1 VFELRRRAT
10 APLAVAA
17 AVTVSIALMQ
27 VGPLS
32 SGETALAAATLGAGG
47 EYHPVTPARVF
58 DSRSGATPSTAPEG
72 RELTVP
78 VVGLGGVPAASS
90 EVLAVAVSI
99 TVVQPTAAGYLS
111 VRGAGEPDRGGSV
124 VNFTAGRDVPNSA
137 IVRPGAG
144 GALTLRLVT
153 PGAVGSAHVLVDVFG
168 WFSTSSHGT
177 RGARLVPVEPFR
189 VADTRQGR
197 GPVAAGTSLAVPV
210 RGAGSVPDSGDVV
223 GVVVNL
229 TGVNTPAGNRSTY
242 LSALPAAPAAPPAT
256 SNLNLTAGEVKPVL
270 AIVPVGSDGAIH
282 IYNAAG
288 STDVLVDVSGYLLAG
303 VDESS
308 RAGRVVPLSSPV
320 RLIDTRLPASGDA
333 PLSASGRRDFSF
345 GAFVADVA
353 LAGEAIGAQS
363 AVIGNLTATGLR
375 GDPTSSGASTYLSV
389 YPSPV
394 GADRPPQ
401 VSSVNLTAGL
411 DVPNLAL
418 LRYGGP
424 ADDPHRVRFFNAFG
438 QLDHLFDASAV
449 VLAD

>member
-1 VFELRRRAT
+1 VISFRRRASALAATLT
-10 APLAVAA
+10 AVLA
-17 AVTVSIALMQ
+17 SIALMQ
-27 VGPLS
+27 VGPLGA
-32 SGETALAAATLGAGG
+32 GEAALAAATLGAGG

-58 DSRSGATPSTAPEG
+58 DSRSGATPATAPGG

-78 VVGLGGVPAASS
+78 IVGLGGVPAEAS

-99 TVVQPTAAGYLS
+99 TVVQPTVAGYLS

-124 VNFTAGRDVPNSA
+124 VNFAAGRDVPNSA

-153 PGAVGSAHVLVDVFG
+153 PAGAGSAHVLVDVFG
-168 WFSTSSHGT
+168 WFSTSAHAT

-197 GPVAAGTSLAVPV
+197 GPVTAGTSLAVRV

-223 GVVVNL
+223 GAVVNL
-229 TGVNTPAGNRSTY
+229 TGVNTSAGNRSTY

-256 SNLNLTAGEVKPVL
+256 SNLNLSPGEVKPVL
-270 AIVPVGSDGAIH
+270 AIVPVGADGSIH

-288 STDVLVDVSGYLLAG
+288 ATDVLVDVSGYLLAG

-308 RAGRVVPLSSPV
+308 RSGRVVPLSSPV
-320 RLIDTRLPASGDA
+320 RLIDTRLPAWGDA
-333 PLSASGRRDFSF
+333 PLSGSGRRDFSF
-345 GAFVADVA
+345 GAFVADVT
-353 LAGEAIGAQS
+353 LGGESIGAQS
-363 AVIGNLTATGLR
+363 AVLGNLTATGLR
-375 GDPTSSGASTYLSV
+375 GDPTSAGASTYLSV
-389 YPSPV
+389 YPSPI